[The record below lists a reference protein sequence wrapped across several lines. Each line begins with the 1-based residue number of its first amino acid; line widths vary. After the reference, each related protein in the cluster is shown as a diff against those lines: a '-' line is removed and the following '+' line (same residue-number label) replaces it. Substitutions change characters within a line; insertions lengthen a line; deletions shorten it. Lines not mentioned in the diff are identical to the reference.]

1 MISAGLSACGSL
13 IYASLLPPFRLP
25 SANFGKSGEIV
36 WRFPALYIGGVLK
49 PLAKAALLIAGR
61 ALGAFVVGMIGG
73 KLASAAGRMFG
84 LEL

>member
-1 MISAGLSACGSL
+1 VGNARSRQSTESNPIPKAR
-13 IYASLLPPFRLP
+13 RLP

-36 WRFPALYIGGVLK
+36 WRVPALYIGGVFK
-49 PLAKAALLIAGR
+49 PFAKAAPPIAGR
-61 ALGAFVVGMIGG
+61 ALGALVVGMIGG